1 LVELERGEEPIVE
14 PLNFDVLRWSS
25 AEIDCTSVEKLDD
38 LLKRARSTLGGLLSD
53 ADGLPVACRLRLA
66 GETSLHNW
74 LLAESEQLRAEL
86 VLAANDVAADML
98 WLGGVSTATRPLR
111 KGGAARDP
119 ELVRALE
126 AVVEDERT
134 GKELDGALDELLA
147 RIPSELLDAA
157 GPLAWLADRDAARE
171 RVIDLG
177 RARLSTDLD
186 VDSAGRGD

>member
-1 LVELERGEEPIVE
+1 
-14 PLNFDVLRWSS
+14 
-25 AEIDCTSVEKLDD
+25 
-38 LLKRARSTLGGLLSD
+38 
-53 ADGLPVACRLRLA
+53 
-66 GETSLHNW
+66 
-74 LLAESEQLRAEL
+74 
-86 VLAANDVAADML
+86 
-98 WLGGVSTATRPLR
+98 
-111 KGGAARDP
+111 
-119 ELVRALE
+119 
-126 AVVEDERT
+126 VEDERT